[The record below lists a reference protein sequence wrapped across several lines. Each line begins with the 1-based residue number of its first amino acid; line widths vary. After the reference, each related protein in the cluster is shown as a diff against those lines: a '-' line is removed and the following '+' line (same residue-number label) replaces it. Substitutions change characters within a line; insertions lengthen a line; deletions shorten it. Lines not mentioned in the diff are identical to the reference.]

1 MRVIVLS
8 KAPVAG
14 KVKTR
19 LMPEY
24 TAEQAAALHKQM
36 TEIVVSKVCSTF
48 DDVWLAVDDI
58 KHHFFKRLQQEHA
71 CHLQYQGLGDLGQRL
86 QSLATASFKD
96 KSKSIMFLGTDSPH
110 VNIGRYQQA
119 AAALNNYDVVIGPV
133 EDGGYDLIAMANYS
147 PGIFD
152 DIDWGLSTVF
162 DKTIT
167 NIKQLGLSVK
177 VLDMS
182 FDLDYAE
189 DLKRAPAN
197 TW

>member
-8 KAPVAG
+8 KAPIAG

-19 LMPEY
+19 LMPRY
-24 TAEQAAALHKQM
+24 TAEQAATLHKQM
-36 TEIVVSKVCSTF
+36 TEVVVTKVCSIF

-58 KHHFFKRLQQEHA
+58 EHQFFQRLQQEHA
-71 CHLQYQGLGDLGQRL
+71 CQLQHQGLGDLGQRL
-86 QSLATASFKD
+86 QSLAAASFKGE
-96 KSKSIMFLGTDSPH
+96 SRPIMFLGTDSPH

-119 AAALNNYDVVIGPV
+119 MAALNNHDVVIGPV

-147 PGIFD
+147 PSIFD
-152 DIDWGLSTVF
+152 DIDWGSSTVF
-162 DKTIT
+162 DKTIS
-167 NIKQLGLSVK
+167 NISRLGLSVK
-177 VLDMS
+177 ALDMS

-189 DLKRAPAN
+189 DLKRAPTN